1 MFPSL
6 KELFPAE
13 VDNLDDIVSSNS
25 QNGNVFK
32 RLYRFSKRKVTRS
45 SSFSIDS
52 FTDDVHLT
60 RKNGF
65 VVTGNDDFL
74 SGSTNHQPKDPVMQQ
89 EKGEILSP
97 EKTKTEF
104 STTVKYNTRSNS
116 SKNEGS
122 SRKIKKRLANETKD
136 PSTSRE
142 NSLIWWPQRIVG
154 LACLAR
160 TIIKG

>member
-1 MFPSL
+1 
-6 KELFPAE
+6 
-13 VDNLDDIVSSNS
+13 VI
-25 QNGNVFK
+25 
-32 RLYRFSKRKVTRS
+32 RS

-60 RKNGF
+60 RKNSF
-65 VVTGNDDFL
+65 LVSENDDFL
-74 SGSTNHQPKDPVMQQ
+74 SGSTSHYQPKDLVMQQ

-116 SKNEGS
+116 SKSEES
-122 SRKIKKRLANETKD
+122 SRNIRKRLTNEAKD

-142 NSLIWWPQRIVG
+142 NSLIW
-154 LACLAR
+154 
-160 TIIKG
+160 